1 VWNSF
6 VAIGDSFTE
15 GMMDVDGHDG
25 RHRGWADRLAQH
37 LSTQSPSLRYANL
50 AVRGKLLDQIA
61 REQVPIAQQMD
72 AELVSIAG
80 GINDAMRKSFDV
92 NASATHLENSVRT
105 LRGSG
110 ADVVLFAFGDPKRR
124 STIMGALRD
133 RLWQLNS
140 ATREISRQYGC
151 ILVDFWGLAVFD
163 DDALWD
169 QDRLHLSPVG
179 HGIVTEAVLE
189 ALGIGSDQWRTPQ
202 RRTVA
207 PMPTRAAAHTRWLG
221 EHGVPWLSRRLR
233 GLSTGDGMAAKRPLL
248 TELSTGETWVD

>member
-1 VWNSF
+1 
-6 VAIGDSFTE
+6 
-15 GMMDVDGHDG
+15 MDINGADG
-25 RHRGWADRLAQH
+25 RHRGWADRLAQR
-37 LSTQSPSLRYANL
+37 LAVEEPSLRYANL

-61 REQVPIAQQMD
+61 REQVPIARQMG
-72 AELVSIAG
+72 AELFTIAG

-110 ADVVLFAFGDPKRR
+110 ADVVMFAFGDPKRR
-124 STIMGALRD
+124 STVMGTLRN

-140 ATREISRQYGC
+140 ATREIAHQYNC
-151 ILVDFWGLAVFD
+151 YLVDFWGLAVFD

-169 QDRLHLSPVG
+169 EDRLHLSPVG

-189 ALGIGSDQWRTPQ
+189 SLGMGDDRWRTPQ

-207 PMPTRAAAHTRWLG
+207 SMPTRAAANTRWLG
-221 EHGVPWLSRRLR
+221 GHGVPWLHRRIR
-233 GLSTGDGMAAKRPLL
+233 GRSTGDGLAAKRPLL
-248 TELSTGETWVD
+248 TEFSTSETWVD